1 MYVYLNGNVIKEE
14 MAKISVFE
22 HGFMYGLGVFETFRV
37 YDGHPFLF
45 DDHIQRLYKS
55 VKLLGVELNKSKE
68 ELLEAVR
75 QVLAANEL
83 KNAYVRLNVSAG
95 VGTLGLQTESYMS
108 PNIIIYTKPLVEND
122 GEQSKSV
129 KLLRTKRNTPEGHI
143 RIKSHHYLN
152 NIIGKKEIGNDP
164 QCEGV
169 FLTKEGF
176 VAEGVVSNIFWV
188 KDNVVYTPAISLGI
202 LDGITRRFTL
212 QLLKREKLQIKV
224 GKFKK
229 NDLLQCDEA
238 FLTNSIQQIVP
249 INQIEDRKL
258 KTTQLLS
265 LKLNESYKLY
275 TRSLWTMF

>member
-14 MAKISVFE
+14 MAKISVYE